1 MQEPPDVGDL
11 DPDFEQPWVR
21 GDAALDDRRR
31 EEKSRINDVRGVVA
45 HFVAEMAERRKKW
58 KIEYDSLQREFAA
71 TARAPSILDFR
82 RRRRYG
88 RYRALE
94 RIFKDFPA
102 RATYAARD
110 VHRKTHGGLAATF
123 RVRDDLEDDLAI
135 GLFQPGATYDA
146 AIRFSNG
153 NPKAQADYAPDA
165 RGMAVKLL
173 PARTLP
179 YDDDPKAVVKQWL
192 GGHRGQ
198 EIDPLEINRKGLL
211 DIVTINFPVFFLNS
225 PAIYTRL
232 SRFALHISDDEDAV
246 LEHKLSELK
255 SALFSG
261 MSAWERELGANIN
274 GSIIYNPLYQK
285 YYSMAPSRLGPAK
298 GARKTAVKY
307 IWAPCRGERY
317 DALLSR
323 NNPPWADIHKYAHPI
338 QGLLSK
344 WRNPIPPEVKRS
356 RNHLRAM
363 IAQSLDERVFTGPSP
378 PPPVCF
384 DLQVQTFLNATDTPI
399 EDVTSIWLESEEQ
412 RAEWL
417 RKSHVPA
424 VEREALEKRK
434 IAPARKVGTLT
445 ISPLPVAEIE
455 PMPGEQGM
463 PETHNRRY
471 IEDLSFNPW
480 NNVPEEHRPLGVV
493 QRMKRQVYAGS
504 RNARF
509 EKNQVS
515 NVFSE

>member
-21 GDAALDDRRR
+21 GDAALEERKR
-31 EEKSRINDVRGVVA
+31 EEKDRIKDVRGVVA
-45 HFVAEMAERRKKW
+45 HFVGEMAERRKRW
-58 KIEYDSLQREFAA
+58 KSEYDSLQREFGG
-71 TARAPSILDFR
+71 TVSAPSILDFQ

-94 RIFKDFPA
+94 RIFKDLPV
-102 RATYAARD
+102 RATYGTRD

-123 RVRDDLEDDLAI
+123 RVRDDLDDDLAT

-146 AIRFSNG
+146 AIRFSSG

-179 YDDDPKAVVKQWL
+179 YDDDPKAIVKQWL

-225 PAIYTRL
+225 PAVYTRL

-246 LEHKLSELK
+246 LPHALSELK
-255 SALFSG
+255 SIFFSG
-261 MSAWERELGANIN
+261 VNPWERELALNVN

-285 YYSMAPSRLGPAK
+285 YYSMAPSRLGPK
-298 GARKTAVKY
+298 EGPKTALKL

-323 NNPPWADIHKYAHPI
+323 NNPPWADLHTYAHPI
-338 QGLLSK
+338 QGPISK
-344 WRNPIPPEVKRS
+344 WRNPIPPELKRN

-363 IAQSLDERVFTGPSP
+363 IAQSLDERTFAGPSP

-384 DLQVQTFLNATDTPI
+384 ELQVQTFIDAVHTPI

-417 RKSHVPA
+417 RKSHMPD
-424 VEREALEKRK
+424 VERKALEKRE

-455 PMPGEQGM
+455 LSPGEQGV
-463 PETHNRRY
+463 PETRNRRY

-504 RNARF
+504 RNTRF
-509 EKNQVS
+509 EKNQVP
-515 NVFSE
+515 NVFGE